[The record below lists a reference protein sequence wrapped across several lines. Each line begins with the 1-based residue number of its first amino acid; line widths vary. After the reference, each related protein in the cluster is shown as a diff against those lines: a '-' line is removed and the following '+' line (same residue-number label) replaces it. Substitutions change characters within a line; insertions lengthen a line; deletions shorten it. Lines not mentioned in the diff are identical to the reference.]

1 MRQWSRGLWV
11 LAAVAFIYLR
21 YGFGLGRRSDAGKAR
36 GGWDQPLKDPP
47 QEPLAVRQQREH
59 VHNNN
64 DVDILA
70 AAETVHPADPVAQMV
85 DVLIVRGYGKPR
97 AAGLKPKVWHCIG
110 AGLVVLELKIFLF
123 FLTHVM

>member
-1 MRQWSRGLWV
+1 MF
-11 LAAVAFIYLR
+11 ATFCTVAFIYLR

-47 QEPLAVRQQREH
+47 QEPLAVRLQRSD
-59 VHNNN
+59 VHDNTN
-64 DVDILA
+64 DVDIHA

-110 AGLVVLELKIFLF
+110 AGLVCSRIEIFLF
-123 FLTHVM
+123 FSHACDVN